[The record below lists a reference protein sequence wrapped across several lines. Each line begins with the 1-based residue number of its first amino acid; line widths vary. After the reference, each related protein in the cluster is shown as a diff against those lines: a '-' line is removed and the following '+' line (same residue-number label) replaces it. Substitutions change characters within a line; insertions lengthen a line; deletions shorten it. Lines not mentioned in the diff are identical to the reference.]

1 MTPNPVIRLTS
12 VVQTLE
18 HVVFP
23 AVDQANS
30 LAQEQCGLVLA
41 QLRMLIGHLPW
52 IGAYHTLCHDDIAAT
67 ATGLPAAEGGPE
79 TIAAAAALSAA
90 ITHAQEQGDPLT
102 GFHTIGTAIDTLLR
116 AVANDGAAD
125 YRRIVERDVFQFS
138 RRQSLRSRS
147 WFRETGFDPDAA
159 AVPDYAELISA
170 GL

>member
-23 AVDQANS
+23 AVDPDNS

-67 ATGLPAAEGGPE
+67 AAGLPSTEGGPQ
-79 TIAAAAALSAA
+79 TVAAAAALARSVAEAA
-90 ITHAQEQGDPLT
+90 DGGDPLA
-102 GFHTIGTAIDTLLR
+102 GFHIIGTAIDTLLR
-116 AVANDGAAD
+116 AVAVDGAAA
-125 YRRIVERDVFQFS
+125 YRRAVERDVFQFS

-147 WFRETGFDPDAA
+147 WFRDAGFDPDAA
-159 AVPDYAELISA
+159 SVPDYADLISA
-170 GL
+170 G

>member
-23 AVDQANS
+23 AVDQTNS

-67 ATGLPAAEGGPE
+67 ATGLPAADGGPE
-79 TIAAAAALSAA
+79 TLAAAAAL
-90 ITHAQEQGDPLT
+90 AQAVAQAREQGDPLA

-116 AVANDGAAD
+116 AVAVDGAAA
-125 YRRIVERDVFQFS
+125 YRRTVERDVFQFS

-159 AVPDYAELISA
+159 SVPDYAELIAA
-170 GL
+170 G

>member
-23 AVDQANS
+23 AVDPANS

-41 QLRMLIGHLPW
+41 QLRMMIGHLPW

-67 ATGLPAAEGGPE
+67 ATGLPAAEGGAE
-79 TIAAAAALSAA
+79 TLAAAAALTAA
-90 ITHAQEQGDPLT
+90 VAEARRAGDPLT

-116 AVANDGAAD
+116 AVAEDGAAD
-125 YRRIVERDVFQFS
+125 YRRTVEHEVFEFS

-147 WFRETGFDPDAA
+147 WFRETGFDPAPA
-159 AVPDYAELISA
+159 EVPDYADLITA